1 MAKGNKSAMG
11 MNKRPGRPDKDYGTL
26 YIVGTPIGNLE
37 DITLRALRVLKE
49 VEVIAAESV
58 RHSRGL
64 CSHYGIR
71 TKLISY
77 NQHNQKVKGAELI
90 SRLKSGES
98 VALVTNAGTP
108 GVSDPGVMLS
118 SQALEE
124 NIRVSPVPG
133 PSSVAAALS
142 ISGLRGDKFVFMG
155 FLSHRAGKRR
165 KELEGLTSE
174 SRTMVFFEAPHRLRD
189 MLGDLKGI
197 LGDRRIVI
205 VREMTKLYEETI
217 NGFISEIID
226 VLGNDQIKGEFTL
239 VVPGNDRTE
248 DGRSLSHEL
257 EMKIGDLLKENG
269 LSVRDIAKKIASEDK
284 VSYRNA
290 YRACLAFKNQA
301 NRTE

>member
-1 MAKGNKSAMG
+1 MAKGNKLAMG
-11 MNKRPGRPDKDYGTL
+11 MNKHLGRPDKTYGTL

-49 VEVIAAESV
+49 VDVIAAESV
-58 RHSRGL
+58 QHSRGL

-142 ISGLRGDKFVFMG
+142 ISGLRGDKFVFLG
-155 FLSHRAGKRR
+155 FLSPRAGKRR
-165 KELEGLTSE
+165 KELERLALE

-189 MLGDLKGI
+189 MLGDLKEI
-197 LGDRRIVI
+197 LGNRRIII
-205 VREMTKLYEETI
+205 VREMTKIYEETI
-217 NGFISEIID
+217 SGLMSEILD
-226 VLGNDQIKGEFTL
+226 VLEADQIKGEFTL
-239 VVPGNDRTE
+239 VVSGNDQTE
-248 DGRSLSHEL
+248 DGHCLTQEV
-257 EMKIGDLLKENG
+257 EMKISDLLRENG
-269 LSVRDIAKKIASEDK
+269 LSVRDIAKRIASEDK

-290 YRACLAFKNQA
+290 YRACLAFKNKGNQS
-301 NRTE
+301 N